1 MVAPRLWCLFF
12 LMLETATYR
21 CCPADP
27 ICFKS
32 LCCFIVG
39 AIYLLACKMSQHSKI
54 PEDLLGIRI
63 SLTKRTNPCNQ
74 NPYK

>member
-1 MVAPRLWCLFF
+1 
-12 LMLETATYR
+12 MLETATYR

-39 AIYLLACKMSQHSKI
+39 AIYLLASIHNFSDSNSDTGSSSAAFTPFPASNAADRACDGHPI
-54 PEDLLGIRI
+54 IDYLRL
-63 SLTKRTNPCNQ
+63 
-74 NPYK
+74 